1 MTQKDKI
8 NNLENKTQSLEI
20 YYATMSEN
28 LDNLCDK
35 VDKIDKKLDSQE
47 IKLTKRLDLQ
57 EKKFAGRWV
66 EVVAVGALVTI
77 IAQLALS

>member
-8 NNLENKTQSLEI
+8 NNLENKTHKLEI
-20 YYATMSEN
+20 YYSTMNEK

-35 VDKIDKKLDSQE
+35 VDKIDKKLD
-47 IKLTKRLDLQ
+47 LQ
-57 EKKFAGRWV
+57 EKRFAGRWV